1 MQKMDLYHV
10 YKTTEQSFKLTT
22 ITCNAS
28 FTQNNFVTCNSG
40 KQLDRY
46 DLCAVNQTSN
56 IVERY
61 VVCNAQNHHYADQN
75 GYIQA
80 H

>member
-1 MQKMDLYHV
+1 MHHLRK
-10 YKTTEQSFKLTT
+10 
-22 ITCNAS
+22 
-28 FTQNNFVTCNSG
+28 NNSVTCNSG

-56 IVERY
+56 IAERY
-61 VVCNAQNHHYADQN
+61 VVCNTQNHHYAGQN